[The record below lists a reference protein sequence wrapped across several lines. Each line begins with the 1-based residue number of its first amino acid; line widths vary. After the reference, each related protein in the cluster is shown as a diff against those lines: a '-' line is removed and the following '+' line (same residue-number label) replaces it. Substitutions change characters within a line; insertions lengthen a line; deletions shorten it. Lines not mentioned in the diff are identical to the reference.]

1 MEFAIPI
8 IALGGLYMASK
19 TSSSTTKENPMK
31 NPYPM
36 KNQMPEGFVGSLP
49 NTDIPNMNYPSE
61 LPLTSSELQQTSKLS
76 TVNKYDTPSVYTDKY
91 FNGDVYPKSSVSN
104 SFTSMTGQ
112 KVDSNYF
119 QHNNMTPFFGAKN
132 RSTILDSNST
142 EGVLDNY
149 VGSGTQTISKSE
161 QSPLFSPGQN
171 FHHPHGAPNK
181 NDFYQSRVN
190 PSLRMA
196 NTKPF
201 ESINVGP
208 GLGQGASSEGSGG
221 YNSGMAVREQWM
233 PKAVNEMRTDNNP
246 RAGGVG
252 MLGHEGPANS
262 SIKNLGSIGQQEKNR
277 VERTWDVGPERYFT
291 TTGVE
296 KGQTLHSIPIDRHTH
311 RPETSVSYAGGAGT
325 HLPETY
331 QSGEYMESKH
341 MDLGDVPLGIASL
354 TGKHGGLEED
364 YESKS
369 KKAYP
374 NNRGIEETY
383 FGAFSGAIGAVIAP
397 LLDELRPS
405 RRQNVIGSLRPY
417 QNAHT
422 GISSSYLFNPAD
434 KPDPNNRETTEVNK
448 FIPGVNANQRGGAY
462 ETTEHHANAQERDT
476 TSAYYVGGSSAAEGT
491 RAIRPYDAEYRQRN
505 NEIKSSTIQ
514 GQMVQGNMNIPTS
527 AINMRNR
534 MGETRNDRTLN
545 QTAAPKQIMTTN
557 MMGEQHARQEYQST
571 IQLERNAPDVMTGFK
586 KNPYTYDIKHFS
598 AQ

>member
-1 MEFAIPI
+1 MELAIPI

-19 TSSSTTKENPMK
+19 TSKPATTTSSSSFK
-31 NPYPM
+31 NSFIG
-36 KNQMPEGFVGSLP
+36 QRDGFESSLP
-49 NTDIPNMNYPSE
+49 NIDIPNKNYPSE
-61 LPLTSSELQQTSKLS
+61 YPIASAEVEQTSKLS
-76 TVNKYDTPSVYTDKY
+76 TINKYDTPSVYTDKY
-91 FNGDVYPKSSVSN
+91 FNGDVYPQSTEAN
-104 SFTSMTGQ
+104 SFTSITGK

-161 QSPLFSPGQN
+161 QSPLFSPGEN
-171 FHHPHGAPNK
+171 YHYPNGAPNK

-190 PSLRMA
+190 PSWRMA

-201 ESINVGP
+201 ESIQVGP
-208 GLGQGASSEGSGG
+208 GLGRGASSEGSGG
-221 YNSGMAVREQWM
+221 FNSGLEARDQWM
-233 PKAVNEMRTDNNP
+233 PKNVNELRTDNNP
-246 RAGGVG
+246 RAGGVA

-262 SIKNLGSIGQQEKNR
+262 SIKNIGGIGQVEKNR
-277 VERTWDVGPERYFT
+277 VERTWETGPERYFT

-296 KGQTLHSIPIDRHTH
+296 KGQTLHGIPIDRHTH

-331 QSGEYMESKH
+331 QSGEYLDSKH
-341 MDLGDVPLGIASL
+341 MDLGTVPLGIASL
-354 TGKHGGLEED
+354 TGRHGGTEGD

-374 NNRGIEETY
+374 NNRGVEETY

-434 KPDPNNRETTEVNK
+434 KPDPNNRETTEKNN
-448 FIPGVNANQRGGAY
+448 FIPGVNTNQRGGAY
-462 ETTEHHANAQERDT
+462 ETADHRAALQQRDT
-476 TSAYYVGGSSAAEGT
+476 TSVSYVGGSSAGDGT
-491 RAIRPYDAEYRQRN
+491 RGLRPYDAEYRQRN
-505 NEIKSSTIQ
+505 NEVKSSTIQ
-514 GQMVQGNMNIPTS
+514 GQMVRGNMNIPNTE
-527 AINMRNR
+527 INMRNR
-534 MGETRNDRTLN
+534 IGESKNIRSLT
-545 QTAAPKQIMTTN
+545 QTSAPKQNVGST
-557 MMGEQHARQEYQST
+557 MMGAQHARQEYQST
-571 IQLERNAPDVMTGFK
+571 VQLERNTPDILTPFK
-586 KNPYTYDIKHFS
+586 QNPYTHDLKYFS
-598 AQ
+598 AK